1 MENDKSM
8 ENDIKGMEGKRSK
21 NRDRVLNMIL

>member
-1 MENDKSM
+1 MILKGM